1 MKVYRSYNE
10 NQIAARLVS
19 SADNEHGEELV
30 IMSRIQAYE
39 GHQAQTTANVR
50 VVGNLL
56 RLRLSLSSGSKRSA
70 YSNSPWLP
78 P

>member
-1 MKVYRSYNE
+1 MKVYRNYNE

-30 IMSRIQAYE
+30 IMSCIQLYE

-50 VVGNLL
+50 VVGN
-56 RLRLSLSSGSKRSA
+56 
-70 YSNSPWLP
+70 P
-78 P
+78 PP

>member
-1 MKVYRSYNE
+1 MKLHCSYNE

-19 SADNEHGEELV
+19 SADNEHGEELA
-30 IMSRIQAYE
+30 IISCIQAYE

-56 RLRLSLSSGSKRSA
+56 RLRLSLSFGSKRSA